1 MAMWLP
7 ECSEKH
13 VAQLA
18 AARIGMVVA
27 EVDPKLASAG
37 AVEKILEESGAAVSF
52 AGATAVQAFV
62 RGLVDAAVFVVLS
75 ASKPRVW
82 GKIWRMYA
90 AL

>member
-1 MAMWLP
+1 MWLP

-37 AVEKILEESGAAVSF
+37 AVEKILEESGAAVS
-52 AGATAVQAFV
+52 
-62 RGLVDAAVFVVLS
+62 LPLCVLF
-75 ASKPRVW
+75 R
-82 GKIWRMYA
+82 
-90 AL
+90 LQQQ